1 MMRFQ
6 KRIAVLSDIH
16 GNSLALKAVLD
27 DINKREINSIVNLGD
42 SLYGPLE
49 PEKTAKILINLKI
62 PSIRGNEDRIL
73 INPQDKEVKKNST
86 LSYVISGI
94 SSKTIQW
101 LEKLSS
107 VIEFEDMILFHG
119 TLKNDLEYF
128 FESVRESGISIKS
141 NKDLLT
147 QTSIFSQ
154 NIILCGHSHFPR
166 SIHLK
171 NGKFIVNPGSVGLQ
185 AYTDNNP
192 YPHIIETGTPHARY
206 CILHLNKRHSWSE
219 YILVHYD
226 WNKASELALGNGRH
240 DWAKWLKYGKV

>member
-6 KRIAVLSDIH
+6 NRIAVLSDIH

-27 DINKREINSIVNLGD
+27 DINKREICSIVNLGD

-49 PEKTAKILINLKI
+49 PEETAKILINLKI

-73 INPQDKEVKKNST
+73 INSQDKELKKNST

-107 VIEFEDMILFHG
+107 IIKNDDMILFHG
-119 TLKNDLEYF
+119 TPRNDLDYF
-128 FESVRESGISIKS
+128 IERVLENGISVKS
-141 NKDLLT
+141 NHELLK
-147 QTSIFSQ
+147 QTLMIDQ

-166 SIHLK
+166 SIYLK

-192 YPHIIETGTPHARY
+192 YPHTIETGTPHARY
-206 CILHLNKRHSWSE
+206 CILYWNENHSWLE
-219 YILVHYD
+219 EILVHYD
-226 WNKASELALGNGRH
+226 WNKASSTALANGRP
-240 DWAKWLKYGKV
+240 DWAKWLRYGRI